1 MNRRDFLK
9 SAGAVSAGLAVL
21 KPGRLFAES
30 APGTDWRTF
39 EVTTRVEVLKPSG
52 VTLVWLPAA
61 LIVETPYQ
69 KTFENKYTAEG
80 GIAEMA
86 QNKADG
92 LGIVSARF
100 PEGVPPILTLA
111 SRVATRNVAVD
122 LGAPAT
128 APRTDRT
135 ELDH

>member
-21 KPGRLFAES
+21 KPSRLFAEG
-30 APGTDWRTF
+30 AGNNDWRTF

-80 GIAEMA
+80 GTAEMTR
-86 QNKADG
+86 NKAEG
-92 LGIVSARF
+92 LGIVAAKF
-100 PEGVPPILTLA
+100 PAGVPPIVSLT
-111 SRVATRNVAVD
+111 SRVATKNVKVD
-122 LGAPAT
+122 LGASA
-128 APRTDRT
+128 ASPRV
-135 ELDH
+135 